1 MAQAD
6 KVARGLQ
13 YWMEQVIEEAE
24 KVRGGFEADPVHDL
38 RVAIRRC
45 RSIGDGFRMLDP
57 HPAWKKMRRAGK
69 TVFAALGNL
78 RDVQVQMEWVGKL
91 GAEGDPVREKLM
103 AHFRSREQELK
114 ALAAEALAGFDT
126 RQWQEWA
133 TLLGQRAE
141 QIPVGGEVFQVIALE
156 RWIDARRLHSAALK
170 SRSKAALHAVRIGL
184 KKFRYI
190 VENFLPELHDA
201 WIKDLKEMQDM
212 LGEIHDLDVLVETAR
227 AGAVFETPEQRA
239 AWRNAIVAERT
250 TRLQKYRSRMI
261 GRDSLWVKW
270 RTGLPSGATLHKAI
284 LKKFETWAALR
295 DSDRLHT
302 ENVLQMSLELFDFLS
317 TEGLCRFV
325 EVEGVEARDLL
336 TIAVLGHEA
345 GRTRS
350 GRHHKAVVKVFEQLD
365 VPPGW
370 LPLHMQMAGLIAR
383 YHTGAPPS
391 ATQRRYASLR
401 KSERSLVD
409 RLAGII
415 RLADAVERQRDP
427 AARDVSIVRNNGHI
441 LITAAGVH
449 DRTRQAERIGAAR
462 HLLESVCGM
471 PIMVRPA

>member
-1 MAQAD
+1 MAQPA
-6 KVARGLQ
+6 KVTRGLQ
-13 YWMEQVIEEAE
+13 FWMERVVEEAE

-57 HPAWKKMRRAGK
+57 HPVWKKMRRAGK

-78 RDVQVQMEWVGKL
+78 RDVQVQMEWVEKL

-103 AHFRSREQELK
+103 VQFRQREQELK
-114 ALAAEALAGFDT
+114 VLAAGALAEFDT

-156 RWIDARRLHSAALK
+156 RWMNARRLHSAALK
-170 SRSKAALHAVRIGL
+170 SRSQVALHAVRIGL

-201 WIKDLKEMQDM
+201 WIKDLKEMQDV
-212 LGEIHDLDVLVETAR
+212 LGEIHDLDVLAKTAR
-227 AGAVFETPEQRA
+227 TVHALKTSEQRMT
-239 AWRNAIVAERT
+239 WRNAILAERAK
-250 TRLQKYRSRMI
+250 RLQKYRSRML
-261 GRDSLWVKW
+261 GRESLWMKW
-270 RTGLPSGATLHKAI
+270 RAGLPSREGLRRAI
-284 LKKFETWAALR
+284 LNKFEIWSALR

-302 ENVLQMSLELFDFLS
+302 ENLLQLSLQLFDFLS
-317 TEGLCRFV
+317 LEGLWKLAAIDDV
-325 EVEGVEARDLL
+325 APRDLL
-336 TIAVLGHEA
+336 TVAVLGHEA
-345 GRTRS
+345 GCSES
-350 GRHHKAVVKVFEQLD
+350 GKHHKAVMKIFERLD

-370 LPLHMQMAGLIAR
+370 SPLHMQMAGLIAR

-391 ATQRRYASLR
+391 VSQRRYASLR
-401 KSERSLVD
+401 KSAQSVVD
-409 RLAGII
+409 GLAGVI
-415 RLADAVERQRDP
+415 RLADAVERHRDI
-427 AARDVSIVRNNGHI
+427 AAREVSIVRNDGHI

-449 DRTRQAERIGAAR
+449 DRTPQAERIGAAR
-462 HLLESVCGM
+462 HLLECVCGM
-471 PIMVRPA
+471 PIMVRPT